1 MQHRGTNMVFG
12 ILGALVFM
20 VLALW
25 SMSRPS
31 DPANAP
37 REERRSVRSLYLQ
50 SVTESQ
56 QGDPIAAERHLRAAL
71 AQLARPDATRDDRD
85 LELSVRSSLAGL
97 LASQQRDG
105 EAREVAAPACRM
117 GPDGGAPTHLAVTG
131 LCDR

>member
-1 MQHRGTNMVFG
+1 MHHRGTNVVFG

-20 VLALW
+20 GLALW

-31 DPANAP
+31 DPADAT
-37 REERRSVRSLYLQ
+37 RQERRSVRSLYLQ

-56 QGDPIAAERHLRAAL
+56 QGDQAASERHLRAAL
-71 AQLARPDATRDDRD
+71 TQLSRPDATRDDRD
-85 LELSVRSSLAGL
+85 MELSVRSSLAGL
-97 LASQQRDG
+97 LASQQRER

-117 GPDGGAPTHLAVTG
+117 GPDGGAPTHLVVTG